1 MYIRVIGMKH
11 FDLERTI
18 LVFIIW
24 SLNDLVETL
33 WKILTCIFFLKTI
46 FAYDQQNSREVCFL
60 GSNRQYPPLV
70 LLREWFP
77 TGNKSLSAPKLTET

>member
-18 LVFIIW
+18 LLFIIW

-33 WKILTCIFFLKTI
+33 WEILTCIFFLKTI
-46 FAYDQQNSREVCFL
+46 FAYDQQNSREVCFP
-60 GSNRQYPPLV
+60 GSYRQ
-70 LLREWFP
+70 
-77 TGNKSLSAPKLTET
+77 